1 LDTTT
6 ELTRHQHPL
15 GAIAP
20 EYRASPWSIS
30 RGKRLL
36 DLIGAI
42 LLLIPAAPVMAL
54 LALGVRLSSPGPAL
68 FRQRRPGRDG
78 MEFDILKYR
87 TMVADATASG
97 PAMTLAADPRI
108 TPLGRFMRRW
118 KLDELPQLFNVL
130 RGEMSLV
137 GPRPLP
143 LAHWQLFCARPDAR
157 STLSVRPGITG
168 AATLQFLNE
177 EKLLASLPVERLSEI
192 YRDGIMPMKFSVD
205 GEYLARATFAS
216 DLRLLLTTV
225 LRIFRLAS
233 QVPNV
238 QIRQSLLERG
248 TATLPRE
255 PEATFRDINRRQ
267 DVPEAGAT
275 SGTR

>member
-1 LDTTT
+1 M
-6 ELTRHQHPL
+6 RHQHPFA
-15 GAIAP
+15 GIAP

-30 RGKRLL
+30 RRKRLL

-42 LLLIPAAPVMAL
+42 LLLIPAAPVMGL
-54 LALGVRLSSPGPAL
+54 LALAVRLSSPGPAL

-87 TMVADATASG
+87 TMVENATASG

-108 TPLGRFMRRW
+108 TPLGGFMRRW

-143 LAHWQLFCARPDAR
+143 LAHWQLFCGRSDAR

-205 GEYLARATFAS
+205 GEYMARATFAS
-216 DLRLLLTTV
+216 DLRLLLTTA
-225 LRIFRLAS
+225 LSIFRQAS
-233 QVPNV
+233 RVPNV
-238 QIRQSLLERG
+238 QIHQNLLERG
-248 TATLPRE
+248 TVTLPRE

-267 DVPEAGAT
+267 DVPGAGAT